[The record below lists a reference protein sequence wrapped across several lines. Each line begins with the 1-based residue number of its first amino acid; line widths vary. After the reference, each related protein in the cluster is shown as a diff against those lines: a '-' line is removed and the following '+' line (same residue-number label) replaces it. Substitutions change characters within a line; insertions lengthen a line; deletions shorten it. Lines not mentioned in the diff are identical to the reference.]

1 MKLRLKQDL
10 TAYNFVKEQ
19 DQNLEQGTE
28 FVTEQEL
35 IQNQNIRVAN
45 ETGVFEINS
54 IYLETQ
60 AEEDDGI

>member
-19 DQNLEQGTE
+19 EQNLEQGTE

-35 IQNQNIRVAN
+35 IPNQNIRVAN

-54 IYLETQ
+54 IYIETQ